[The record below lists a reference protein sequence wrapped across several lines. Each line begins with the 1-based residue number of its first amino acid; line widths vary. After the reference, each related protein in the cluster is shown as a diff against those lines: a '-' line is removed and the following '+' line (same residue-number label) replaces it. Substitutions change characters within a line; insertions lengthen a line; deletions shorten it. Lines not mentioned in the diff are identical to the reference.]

1 MKQLLISRGWY
12 MSGTC
17 NCGGSYNEDY
27 KHRDIEM
34 VTVRITPSYNRYVIS
49 KYDRQIKRGNGG
61 LEQALNDLN
70 NVESL

>member
-49 KYDRQIKRGNGG
+49 KYDRADKEGQRRIRRSFKR
-61 LEQALNDLN
+61 LE
-70 NVESL
+70 